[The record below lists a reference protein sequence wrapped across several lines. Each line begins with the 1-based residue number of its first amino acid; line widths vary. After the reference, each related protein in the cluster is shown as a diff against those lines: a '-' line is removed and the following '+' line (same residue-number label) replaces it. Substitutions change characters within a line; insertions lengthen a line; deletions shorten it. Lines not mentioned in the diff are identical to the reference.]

1 MFNLE
6 KIKICDDKIR
16 NIETKN
22 EALTLVFSDTKKDIQ
37 FLKEQI
43 LKLSPAST
51 REFEDRLSSLETKFS
66 KFWNL
71 IIEQTPTG
79 KDKISKHGKRIFGG
93 AQKGLLN

>member
-6 KIKICDDKIR
+6 KIKEVSDRIR
-16 NIETKN
+16 EVELKQ
-22 EALTLVFSDTKKDIQ
+22 EKFDLTEIKAELRTLRTEIAQ
-37 FLKEQI
+37 LKPI
-43 LKLSPAST
+43 SVT
-51 REFEDRLSSLETKFS
+51 NFEDRLSSLETKFS

-93 AQKGLLN
+93 AQKGLLG